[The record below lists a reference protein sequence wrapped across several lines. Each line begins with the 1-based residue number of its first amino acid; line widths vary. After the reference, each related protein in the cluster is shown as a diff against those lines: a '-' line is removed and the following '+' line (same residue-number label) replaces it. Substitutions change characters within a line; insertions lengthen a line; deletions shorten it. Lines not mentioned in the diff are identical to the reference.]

1 MATNTLLQSLND
13 SANQAT
19 TGSSSRRQV
28 ETFLA
33 SAAIAANDLVCL
45 DVSKT
50 ADSDKALFIKKAD
63 VGAGATTIAIGF
75 ALNAAANAGDEVR
88 VTIAGVHE
96 SANVDG
102 STVAGSRLIVGTTAG
117 RAAIA
122 ADIDEGGSA
131 TVKQLPIVAIACE
144 ADATNV
150 ATVIV
155 IKQI

>member
-19 TGSSSRRQV
+19 SGSSNRRQV

-45 DVSKT
+45 DITKT

-63 VGAGATTIAIGF
+63 TTTGATIVAIGF
-75 ALNAAANAGDEVR
+75 ALNAAADAGDEVR

-96 SANVDG
+96 SAATSASAVG
-102 STVAGSRLIVGTTAG
+102 MRLMASSTAG
-117 RAAIA
+117 RA
-122 ADIDEGGSA
+122 IDYTGTA
-131 TVKQLPIVAIACE
+131 TVPPIAYAVEVHTA
-144 ADATNV
+144 NV